1 LIQLS
6 DHVTPLVNQPRSLF
20 TVKPRLSAGLGLL
33 VISGL
38 LGGCA
43 KKVER
48 DYQPLYVG
56 GYWEFAAETS
66 KPARGQEDQVRTGTE
81 ICRCVGMQKI
91 GGQDYFK
98 VVTFFQGFPEMSE
111 SVTWYRRASDGIYRI
126 DGKTDNPERL
136 FLPLPPKAGY
146 SWTVEE
152 PSGKSVG
159 TIEVGAAV
167 DLPNRSYADCITLH
181 MENSDTRGKTTS
193 KSTIYFA
200 RGVGVVKGEM
210 EFGDVRLKL
219 RLNKCSLDRP

>member
-1 LIQLS
+1 MNVRWFARLGPLIII
-6 DHVTPLVNQPRSLF
+6 
-20 TVKPRLSAGLGLL
+20 GLL
-33 VISGL
+33 S
-38 LGGCA
+38 GCA

-56 GYWEFAAETS
+56 GYWEFTAETS
-66 KPARGQEDQVRTGTE
+66 KLVRGQESQIRTGME
-81 ICRCVGMQKI
+81 IARCVGMQKI

-98 VVTFFQGFPEMSE
+98 VLTFFQGFPEMSE

-152 PSGKSVG
+152 ASGKSVG
-159 TIEVGAAV
+159 TIGVEASV
-167 DLPNRSYADCITLH
+167 DLPERSYADCITLH
-181 MENSDTRGKTTS
+181 MEKSDAHGKIAS

-200 RGVGVVKGEM
+200 RGVGVVKGDM

-219 RLNKCSLDRP
+219 RLNKCSPSPP